1 MSRGFVN
8 GFFAVRLPIC
18 RHAVLR
24 YGALPLTYLM
34 YAPRPRALRALPD
47 NEYAALIRLLQKKKT
62 PQFVILAALV
72 CHFRQ
77 RRELMSNVAKRKKS
91 PGAIFRERSEPEGRV
106 SGTIRAN
113 SG

>member
-8 GFFAVRLPIC
+8 GFFAVRLPIR

-47 NEYAALIRLLQKKKT
+47 NKYPALIRLLQKKKNA
-62 PQFVILAALV
+62 PIR
-72 CHFRQ
+72 HS
-77 RRELMSNVAKRKKS
+77 RRSCLSFPPKAGIDEQC
-91 PGAIFRERSEPEGRV
+91 SEAEKIAG
-106 SGTIRAN
+106 SDFSRA
-113 SG
+113 

>member
-8 GFFAVRLPIC
+8 GFFAARLPIC

-62 PQFVILAALV
+62 PQFVILAG
-72 CHFRQ
+72 
-77 RRELMSNVAKRKKS
+77 RRDDSGLRGFCKNDEIRGRRKYKQSSFS
-91 PGAIFRERSEPEGRV
+91 PLLLIISAFGG
-106 SGTIRAN
+106 N
-113 SG
+113 